1 MKLKLQRYGIIAVLL
16 VLGGWKIS
24 AASNYLCEIGPIGGL
39 SYYIGDA
46 NTLMFR
52 NIQPTYGLLFR
63 YKFTPRWA
71 LTTKGQYSN
80 VLFELEPGT
89 WEKSMLGQVDVVA
102 EYNFFS
108 LRLGGY
114 ERFSHNY
121 SPYLFAGI
129 GVALHG
135 KGQHFGPY
143 LPFGLGFKWQMAPR
157 WGLTVEWQQQL
168 FFCDNVEGYDIFDNT
183 FGLNG
188 MNFMKND
195 LVSTLTVGISFH
207 FVREP
212 KNCKMCER

>member
-1 MKLKLQRYGIIAVLL
+1 MKLKIQRYCIITALL
-16 VLGGWKIS
+16 VFGGWKIQ
-24 AASNYLCEIGPIGGL
+24 AATNYLCEIGPIGGL

-46 NTLMFR
+46 NSFVFGNVQLA
-52 NIQPTYGLLFR
+52 YGLMFR

-71 LTTKGQYSN
+71 LTAKGQYSN
-80 VLFELEPGT
+80 VLFKVNDA
-89 WEKSMLGQVDVVA
+89 WDKSMLGQVDVVA
-102 EYNFFS
+102 EYNFFNMK
-108 LRLGGY
+108 LGGY

-157 WGLTVEWQQQL
+157 WGLMVEWQQQL
-168 FFCDNVEGYDIFDNT
+168 FFCDNVEGYDILDNT
-183 FGLNG
+183 YGLNG
-188 MNFMKND
+188 INFLKND

-207 FVREP
+207 FMREP
-212 KNCKMCER
+212 KNCKMCVR